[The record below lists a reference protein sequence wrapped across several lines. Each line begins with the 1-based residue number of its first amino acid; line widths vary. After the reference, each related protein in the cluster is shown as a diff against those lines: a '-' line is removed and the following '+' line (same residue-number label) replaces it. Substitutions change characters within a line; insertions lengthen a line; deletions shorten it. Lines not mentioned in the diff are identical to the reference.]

1 MPNPKV
7 CNRIADPAAR
17 RRCLNYQGE
26 FAGAEVGG
34 GAGAP
39 RTGAPRAL
47 APSGRFGSPAVGR
60 SKTARGGRRGRG
72 RGMGY

>member
-26 FAGAEVGG
+26 FAGPKDASPSIQGPNPG
-34 GAGAP
+34 PWNPSKP
-39 RTGAPRAL
+39 RPNPNPR
-47 APSGRFGSPAVGR
+47 SGS
-60 SKTARGGRRGRG
+60 GGRRRRG
-72 RGMGY
+72 GGGSY